1 MKKSLSSVLA
11 ASLII
16 SNFSPTLGVFANELQ
31 PQVSAIE
38 ESKVSQATV
47 RTFTLS
53 SYNNFEA
60 YNEQYLVSR
69 EDIVS
74 ISNNG
79 GQYSS
84 SSLDKA
90 FDHNLS
96 THWETGTQNS
106 SSFKNEVIVEFKD
119 VQSINRLAYATRQD
133 SAKGKGFPTEFEI
146 YTSLSGEEADL

>member
-60 YNEQYLVSR
+60 YNEQYRVLR

-79 GQYSS
+79 GQYQCQQ
-84 SSLDKA
+84 L
-90 FDHNLS
+90 
-96 THWETGTQNS
+96 
-106 SSFKNEVIVEFKD
+106 
-119 VQSINRLAYATRQD
+119 NRL
-133 SAKGKGFPTEFEI
+133 
-146 YTSLSGEEADL
+146 